1 MMHWDSI
8 SDAISTAS
16 NQQFRLQRV
25 DSVGGG
31 CINSA
36 YRLVGERNN
45 YFVKLNQAD
54 RLDMFEAEAEG
65 LRALAEANAIKIPLP
80 VCSGIEANQAYLV
93 LEYFEGGGANSHA
106 AESFGQQL
114 AAMHRHTHEQFG
126 WYRDNTIGSTHQ
138 PNKQADGWLSFWR
151 QQRLG
156 FQLNL
161 AEQHGASHSLLRKG
175 EELMQLLD
183 GLFTNHDPEASLLHG
198 DLWSGNYA
206 ITRDG
211 EPIIFDPAVYFGDR
225 ETDLAMTEL
234 FGGFSQRFYGAYQ
247 EAWPLD
253 NGYRERKI
261 LYNLYH
267 ILNHFNMF
275 GGGYAGQAERMTEQ
289 LLSEL
294 R

>member
-1 MMHWDSI
+1 MHWDSI
-8 SDAISTAS
+8 SDAISVAN

-25 DSVGGG
+25 DSIGGG

-36 YRLVGERNN
+36 YRLVGERNK

-65 LRALAEANAIKIPLP
+65 LRALAEAKAIKIPLP

-106 AESFGQQL
+106 AETFGQQL

-138 PNKQADGWLSFWR
+138 PNNQADDWLSFWR

-156 FQLNL
+156 FQFRL

-225 ETDLAMTEL
+225 EADLAMTEL
-234 FGGFSQRFYGAYQ
+234 FGGFSQRFYAAYQ
-247 EAWPLD
+247 EAWPLE

-275 GGGYAGQAERMTEQ
+275 GGGYAGQAERMTVQ